1 MSSQKNIEEQDD
13 VVVIEERDKR
23 THIYIAIAAVLG
35 LAFGGLAGSVITAN
49 KWESTYQVLEEKYQA
64 LAQDKTQLV
73 SQFKVREEGL
83 QQEIDTKVAEL
94 VAAKDA
100 AHKKELK
107 QLQQQ
112 LTEVEKVNLSLES
125 QLKQQAAKIN
135 ATHSE
140 NEKLN
145 RQANMQA
152 TMFERSR
159 EVFQKELKISQALEE
174 LEKERQSLLPKIE
187 KLKKQCDV
195 FLEGKSWD
203 VKSDACDKHDAANSR
218 LSQIDQ
224 MIEVHKMDL
233 KQIKQISEEIG
244 L

>member
-35 LAFGGLAGSVITAN
+35 LAFGGLAGSVITVN

-73 SQFKVREEGL
+73 SQFKGREEGL

-159 EVFQKELKISQALEE
+159 EVFQKELKISQALEA

>member
-1 MSSQKNIEEQDD
+1 MTSQNNIEDQDE

-35 LAFGGLAGSVITAN
+35 LAFGGLAGSAMTAS

-64 LAQDKTQLV
+64 LAQDKTNLV
-73 SQFKVREEGL
+73 SQVKTREAGL
-83 QQEIDTKVAEL
+83 DKEIDAKVATLLAE
-94 VAAKDA
+94 KEE
-100 AHKKELK
+100 AHKAELK
-107 QLQQQ
+107 ALQEQ

-125 QLKQQAAKIN
+125 QVKEQK
-135 ATHSE
+135 ATLNTTKSE
-140 NEKLN
+140 NDKLN

-159 EVFQKELKISQALEE
+159 EVFRKELQISQELES
-174 LEKERQSLLPKIE
+174 LEKERQALLPKIE
-187 KLKKQCDV
+187 TLKKECDV

-203 VKSDACDKHDAANSR
+203 VKSDACDKHDEANSR
-218 LSQIDQ
+218 LSQVDQ
-224 MIEVHKMDL
+224 LIEVHKMDL
-233 KQIKQISEEIG
+233 KQIKEITEDMG